1 MLGKIILFLRP
12 FLATL
17 TVAITSITIL
27 FSPTPAATDSA
38 EIVKENCYSLID
50 AFIMGQGLD
59 TYDGYYYTSGSLAA
73 VQICSLGIV
82 DMESGEIVKD
92 VLDALPQ
99 EFKDKDYDHIGDIS
113 VQNGI
118 IYAPVEDKSESQP
131 LVLLYDAE
139 TLEYMDIYYALD
151 ATYLTDGIPW
161 CATDENYLYASQFND
176 AERIVVFNI
185 DDMSFSHTVE
195 LSEPLA
201 RVQAGDVADGVLY
214 ANCDPHEGTKTVYA
228 VDLTTGEVTLAFDRN
243 TTGIDTETEGLCA
256 ETDENGELTF
266 HISDYNKII
275 STFLR
280 TYTLK

>member
-17 TVAITSITIL
+17 TAAITSITML
-27 FSPTPAATDSA
+27 FSPTPAPTDSA
-38 EIVKENCYSLID
+38 EIVKENCYSLVD

-118 IYAPVEDKSESQP
+118 IYAPVEDESEEQP

-139 TLEYMDIYYALD
+139 TLEYMDVYYSLD

-161 CATDENYLYASQFND
+161 CATDENYLYSSQFND

-228 VDLTTGEVTLAFDRN
+228 VDLATGEVTLAFDRN
-243 TTGIDTETEGLCA
+243 TTGFDTETEGLCA
-256 ETDENGELTF
+256 ETDENGELVF